1 MRERRRKR
9 ESAALDRTLPRA
21 RAAWLTGPRGPA
33 GAGRGDPPPALPCPH
48 MRRLRARVS
57 SVIMTLSPGGFLA
70 ETFLQYQSSQL
81 AFRMDSENQLLSSL
95 MIINWK
101 MNF

>member
-1 MRERRRKR
+1 M
-9 ESAALDRTLPRA
+9 
-21 RAAWLTGPRGPA
+21 
-33 GAGRGDPPPALPCPH
+33 
-48 MRRLRARVS
+48 S

-81 AFRMDSENQLLSSL
+81 AFRMDSENQLLLSL